1 MHLQKLE
8 SIIMKVVRNKLQE
21 INIKLTLQYI
31 HRKLKGKLI
40 KQEIEHEKSNY
51 CNTNQKSKVIMMSYI
66 KQ

>member
-21 INIKLTLQYI
+21 INTKLTLQYI

-51 CNTNQKSKVIMMSYI
+51 RNANQKSKVIMMSYI